1 LSKEPPAL
9 SQGTYDS
16 IYYLVF
22 DGTYFHK
29 DGCLALFMNNVSGK
43 PIQATYIKRENYE
56 NVLPI
61 IIKMRDNGLNPIA
74 ITTDGHPSVL
84 RALKELWPA
93 TILQRCLFHIQ
104 NQGLM
109 WLRTFPKSDSGKE
122 LRSLYATIAR
132 IHCVEEMVTFKIN
145 YNKWCLKH
153 NKYIYSLP
161 SNLVAFKDLKR
172 AMSLVNNALPNMFH
186 FIKDKNI
193 ASTTN
198 ILEGFFSQLKHQYR
212 NHRGLS
218 ENHKISYLKWFCY
231 FKTVKNSNTF

>member
-1 LSKEPPAL
+1 LSKEPPAPL
-9 SQGTYDS
+9 QRTYKS
-16 IYYLVF
+16 IDYLVF

-29 DGCLALFMNNVSGK
+29 DGCLALFMNNASGK
-43 PIQATYIKRENYE
+43 PIQITYIKRENYE
-56 NVLPI
+56 NVFPI
-61 IIKMRDNGLNPIA
+61 ITKMRDKGICPIA

-84 RALKELWPA
+84 RALKEIWPE

-109 WLRTFPKSDSGKE
+109 WLRTFPKTDSGKE
-122 LRSLYATIAR
+122 LRSLYSTIAR
-132 IHCVEEMVTFKIN
+132 IHNAEEMMTFKIN
-145 YNKWCLKH
+145 YSKWYLKH
-153 NKYIYSLP
+153 KKRIYSLP

-186 FIKDKNI
+186 FITNKNI

-231 FKTVKNSNTF
+231 FKTLKNSNTF